1 MVQGALAMS
10 KRRVLLLLFS
20 SPLIFWI
27 FSVILVLVAG
37 EIAGC
42 EVHEGFANPCS
53 IAGYDISELLYSL
66 GLFAAWGLLLVPIL
80 WSYMIVGWGA
90 YEIVAYAYRR
100 LKK

>member
-1 MVQGALAMS
+1 MT
-10 KRRVLLLLFS
+10 
-20 SPLIFWI
+20 
-27 FSVILVLVAG
+27 
-37 EIAGC
+37 
-42 EVHEGFANPCS
+42 
-53 IAGYDISELLYSL
+53 GYDISELLYSL